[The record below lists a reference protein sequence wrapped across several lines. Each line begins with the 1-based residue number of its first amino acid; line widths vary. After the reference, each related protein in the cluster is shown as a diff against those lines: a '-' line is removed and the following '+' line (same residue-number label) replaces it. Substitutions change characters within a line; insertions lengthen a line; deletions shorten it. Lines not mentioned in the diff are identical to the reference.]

1 MYRELRLKSPSQL
14 ALDFADFSEQY
25 QQGLQ
30 LRLDGQALAWRY
42 QGIDVPEVGDTRLS
56 RISMIRYHAAYP
68 PSASVA
74 KWTYAPEFGDCVVRL
89 HRRGDSDK
97 TSFWLR
103 AGQTSPPY
111 SLLAEAIS
119 RSWSE
124 VAVDYL
130 QLGFLHIL
138 SKGLDHILFVLGLFL
153 LSRQFAPLLWQVSA
167 FTLAHTITLAL
178 SIYGF
183 ISLPSYIVET
193 LIALSIVYVG
203 VENILTRELKPW
215 RVIIVFGFGLLHG
228 MGFAGVLLDLGLPES
243 DFVNALISFN
253 IGVELG
259 QLTVIGLALSAG
271 FWIRNRPEIYR
282 LWVVIPA
289 SAMIALTGLYWSVQ
303 RIGII

>member
-1 MYRELRLKSPSQL
+1 M
-14 ALDFADFSEQY
+14 
-25 QQGLQ
+25 
-30 LRLDGQALAWRY
+30 
-42 QGIDVPEVGDTRLS
+42 GIDHIVPL
-56 RISMIRYHAAYP
+56 
-68 PSASVA
+68 
-74 KWTYAPEFGDCVVRL
+74 
-89 HRRGDSDK
+89 
-97 TSFWLR
+97 
-103 AGQTSPPY
+103 
-111 SLLAEAIS
+111 
-119 RSWSE
+119 
-124 VAVDYL
+124 
-130 QLGFLHIL
+130 
-138 SKGLDHILFVLGLFL
+138 GLDHILFVLGLFL

-183 ISLPSYIVET
+183 ISLPAYIVET

-203 VENILTRELKPW
+203 LENILTRELKPW

-259 QLTVIGLALSAG
+259 QLTVIGLALSAV